1 MSVYAGLK
9 SLLRA
14 SANFMQWLKFNLNNS
29 IEIGHSTK
37 VRGARLSQNV
47 RIGAHCNSQ
56 KGGIGPYSYMGDYCE
71 LPQTEIGK
79 FCSIAA
85 HVTLAAGNHPV
96 EYLSTSPYTYSPIK
110 NSFTEKQLYPQEFFY
125 TDEKHKYLCKIGND
139 VWIGTGAMLV
149 CGSKALNIGN
159 GAVVAA
165 GAVVTKD
172 VPPYAVVVGCPARVL
187 KYRFSDEMISKLE
200 KEKWWDKDE
209 EWIRKSVEKFSDF
222 DGLFAR
228 KDDKI

>member
-1 MSVYAGLK
+1 
-9 SLLRA
+9 
-14 SANFMQWLKFNLNNS
+14 MQYS
-29 IEIGHSTK
+29 
-37 VRGARLSQNV
+37 RGGVGS
-47 RIGAHCNSQ
+47 
-56 KGGIGPYSYMGDYCE
+56 YSYMGDYCE

-110 NSFTEKQLYPQEFFY
+110 NSFAEKQLYPQEFFY

-172 VPPYAVVVGCPARVL
+172 VPPYAIVMGCPARVL
-187 KYRFSDEMISKLE
+187 KYRFSEETISKLDS
-200 KEKWWDKDE
+200 EKWWNKDE
-209 EWIRKSVEKFSDF
+209 DWIRKSVESFSDF

-228 KDDKI
+228 EDDKM